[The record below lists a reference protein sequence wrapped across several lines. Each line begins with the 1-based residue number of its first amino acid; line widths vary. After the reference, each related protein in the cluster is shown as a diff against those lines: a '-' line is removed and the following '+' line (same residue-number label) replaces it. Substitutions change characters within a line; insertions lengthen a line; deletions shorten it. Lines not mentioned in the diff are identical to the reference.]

1 MWKLQPPPEKSHP
14 LFHSN
19 PNLIFEVL
27 PSHSFL
33 KIWLEVQLSTAE
45 KGGGEGA
52 HYGPMM
58 EEVTLKI
65 ISLINHN

>member
-14 LFHSN
+14 LFQNN
-19 PNLIFEVL
+19 PDLKSVVL
-27 PSHSFL
+27 SSHSFL
-33 KIWLEVQLSTAE
+33 KIWLDVQLSAAE
-45 KGGGEGA
+45 KGGVGA

-58 EEVTLKI
+58 EEVTRKL